1 MIQEGMGYGLAFLTG
16 LFMGAH
22 CVGMCGGF
30 VLAYVTRAARDGR
43 PAWSA
48 HAWYGAGK
56 LASYTLIGAAF
67 GLAGAAVSFTS
78 DVRAA
83 VSIAA
88 GLALVVYGLN
98 TLGVLPLPRAMA
110 VRVPPFLSRIASAP
124 RSRHPHAIGLLGGL
138 MVACGPL
145 GAMYVLAAG
154 TGSPSEGALLLAA
167 FGAGT
172 LPALVGFGVATTFAS
187 RRLAHRVLRYS
198 GLVVIVM
205 GMLMVNRGIALA
217 GGKAKC
223 CGGATPS
230 THASPSS
237 CPADSST
244 HDSPTTSPSD
254 EAPR

>member
-30 VLAYVTRAARDGR
+30 VLAYVTRSATAGR
-43 PAWSA
+43 PAWTS

-56 LASYTLIGAAF
+56 LVSYTVIGAAF
-67 GLAGAAVSFTS
+67 GLAGAAVAFTPG
-78 DVRAA
+78 VRAG

-88 GLALVVYGLN
+88 GLALVVYGLG
-98 TLGVLPLPRAMA
+98 TLGVLPLPRALA
-110 VRVPPFLSRIASAP
+110 VRVPAFITRAASAP
-124 RSRHPHAIGLLGGL
+124 RSRHPLIIGLLGGL

-145 GAMYVLAAG
+145 GAMYMLAAG
-154 TGSPSEGALLLAA
+154 TGSPLEGALLLAA

-187 RRLAHRVLRYS
+187 RRIAHRVLRYS

-205 GMLMVNRGIALA
+205 GMLMVNRGIAMA
-217 GGKAKC
+217 GGKSHC
-223 CGGATPS
+223 CGGGASS
-230 THASPSS
+230 TRSS

-244 HDSPTTSPSD
+244 HD
-254 EAPR
+254 

>member
-1 MIQEGMGYGLAFLTG
+1 MGYGLAFLTG

-30 VLAYVTRAARDGR
+30 VLAYVTRAARDGK

-67 GLAGAAVSFTS
+67 GLAGAAIAFTPG
-78 DVRAA
+78 VRAG
-83 VSIAA
+83 VSIGA
-88 GLALVVYGLN
+88 GLLLVAFGLN
-98 TLGVLPLPRAMA
+98 TLGVLPLPRALA
-110 VRVPPFLSRIASAP
+110 VRVPGFITRWTSGP
-124 RSRHPHAIGLLGGL
+124 RAKHPLTIGLLGGL

-154 TGSPSEGALLLAA
+154 TGSPFEGALLLAA

-172 LPALVGFGVATTFAS
+172 LPSLVGFGVATTFAS
-187 RRLAHRVLRYS
+187 RHMAHRILRYS

-217 GGKAKC
+217 GGKSDC
-223 CGGATPS
+223 CKKDAASTP
-230 THASPSS
+230 AS
-237 CPADSST
+237 CPVDSST
-244 HDSPTTSPSD
+244 R
-254 EAPR
+254 E

>member
-1 MIQEGMGYGLAFLTG
+1 MIQEGMGYGLAFVTG

-43 PAWSA
+43 PAWNA

-56 LASYTLIGAAF
+56 LVSYTVIGAAF
-67 GLAGAAVSFTS
+67 GMAGAAVSFTPA
-78 DVRAA
+78 VRAG

-88 GLALVVYGLN
+88 GLALVVYGLG
-98 TLGVLPLPRAMA
+98 TLGLLPLPRAMA
-110 VRVPPFLSRIASAP
+110 VRVPAFIGRLASRP
-124 RSRHPHAIGLLGGL
+124 GSRHPLSIGLLGGL

-154 TGSPSEGALLLAA
+154 TGSPVEGALLLAA

-187 RRLAHRVLRYS
+187 RHLARRVLRYS

-217 GGKAKC
+217 QGRSHCCEGKSSS
-223 CGGATPS
+223 TP
-230 THASPSS
+230 TS

-244 HDSPTTSPSD
+244 LDSPTTSRRD
-254 EAPR
+254 ADPR